1 MSDANG
7 RAIERL
13 WRRVATMVSVG
24 RITTTDDAG
33 GVHKVQVRL
42 GADELRDNTPV
53 LTIYGLHSHA
63 PAGSDATLLFVGGDR
78 SNGLA
83 IATGNQ
89 AARPRSTQP
98 GEIGIYDDQGQAVFL
113 SRSGIRISGAG
124 KPVTITGTPKL
135 RLECDLEVTGEVKAM
150 CDGASVTLSQHRG
163 HSGSG
168 GPPTPGT

>member
-1 MSDANG
+1 MSDAHG

-13 WRRVATMVSVG
+13 WRRVATMVGVG
-24 RITTTDDAG
+24 RITATNDAD

-53 LTIYGLHSHA
+53 VTLYGLHSHA
-63 PAGSDATLLFVGGDR
+63 PVGSDATLLFIGGDR

-83 IATGNQ
+83 IGTGNQ
-89 AARPRSTQP
+89 AARPRGTMP
-98 GEIGIYDDQGQAVFL
+98 GEVGMYDDQGQAVFM
-113 SRSGIRISGAG
+113 SRSGIRVIGAG
-124 KPVTITGTPKL
+124 LQVTITGTPKV
-135 RLECDLEVTGEVKAM
+135 RLECDLDVTGEVKAM

-163 HSGSG
+163 HKSDG